1 MTPLEY
7 IASNPTLEDMQSKA
21 LLFSPELHDSM
32 QSKQANINTNHIISP
47 VLLEDGRYGSSCD
60 LLSECNPGGVYH
72 ELFNALDTE
81 LLNTAELVDMSDLME
96 LIPEPETLV

>member
-21 LLFSPELHDSM
+21 LLFSPELRDSM
-32 QSKQANINTNHIISP
+32 QSKQANINTTHVISP
-47 VLLEDGRYGSSCD
+47 ILLKDGRYGSRCD
-60 LLSECNPGGVYH
+60 LLSECNTGGVYR

-81 LLNTAELVDMSDLME
+81 LLNTAEIVDMSDLIE

>member
-21 LLFSPELHDSM
+21 LLFSPELRDSM
-32 QSKQANINTNHIISP
+32 QSKQANINTTHIISP
-47 VLLEDGRYGSSCD
+47 ILLKDGRYGSRCD

-72 ELFNALDTE
+72 ELFNALDTT
-81 LLNTAELVDMSDLME
+81 LLNAAEIVDMSELME